1 MSHSDLVE
9 YLIIVIFSVL
19 VSVFFIM
26 LGGGRFIKGRISHLF
41 YVFVFWEGVF
51 GWILPEICVL
61 RYSRRCFERKSHLLD
76 TAAKNSESTF
86 LLMTS

>member
-41 YVFVFWEGVF
+41 LCVCFLGRGYSDGFCQKFAFCGTIEGALNANLIF
-51 GWILPEICVL
+51 
-61 RYSRRCFERKSHLLD
+61 
-76 TAAKNSESTF
+76 
-86 LLMTS
+86 

>member
-41 YVFVFWEGVF
+41 YVFVFWEGCIRMDF
-51 GWILPEICVL
+51 ARNL
-61 RYSRRCFERKSHLLD
+61 RF
-76 TAAKNSESTF
+76 AVQ
-86 LLMTS
+86 